1 MDRNPEILIRRTEK
15 CSANLSQPEPHGIP
29 KGHAYFV
36 TDGSDGRWGEEKV
49 KKWGK
54 CFAFQGLEA
63 YFRLN

>member
-36 TDGSDGRWGEEKV
+36 TDGSDGRWGRVLCDSGIPSYPPLHLIHKGV
-49 KKWGK
+49 TI
-54 CFAFQGLEA
+54 
-63 YFRLN
+63 

>member
-36 TDGSDGRWGEEKV
+36 TDASDGRWATDQ
-49 KKWGK
+49 KKEGK
-54 CFAFQGLEA
+54 RFALGA
-63 YFRLN
+63 KMP